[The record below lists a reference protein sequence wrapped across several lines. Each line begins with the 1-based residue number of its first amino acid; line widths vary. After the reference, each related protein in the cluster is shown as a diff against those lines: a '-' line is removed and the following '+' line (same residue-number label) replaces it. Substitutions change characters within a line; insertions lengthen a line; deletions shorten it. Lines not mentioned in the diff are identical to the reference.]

1 MDTKPRRA
9 FSSTILPDGKSDICS
24 DGRTVWVN
32 RGVCLARFC
41 PVSHE
46 YAAVVA
52 EESSDG
58 SGYREI
64 TIPHGTTDLPIALH
78 WKDFVTG
85 VKNRWGFEIGPEHNP
100 LYV

>member
-1 MDTKPRRA
+1 MTLQSRREFA
-9 FSSTILPDGKSDICS
+9 STVMPDGKTDVSS

-46 YAAVVA
+46 YAAIGA

-58 SGYREI
+58 LSYSEI
-64 TIPHGTTDLPIALH
+64 TVPHLQQGPFLPQ
-78 WKDFVTG
+78 WEDFLAG
-85 VKNRWGFEIGPEHNP
+85 VKNRWGIEIGPEHNP
-100 LYV
+100 LYA